1 MTKTAENPYPDQRRV
16 GERSELAKI
25 RVRTDTIVFWIQLVR
40 PWTKH
45 SVQHF
50 DWLRM
55 TRPIIMTKASANWR
69 YTNMVSGNRN
79 VAFVGVENRKLS
91 IEANN
96 LVDLKHSDQEK
107 AVAVHCVFYLVK
119 EPEHYCYPYEAYV
132 CFMQH
137 LQHRKILRSQR

>member
-1 MTKTAENPYPDQRRV
+1 
-16 GERSELAKI
+16 
-25 RVRTDTIVFWIQLVR
+25 
-40 PWTKH
+40 
-45 SVQHF
+45 VQHF

-55 TRPIIMTKASANWR
+55 TGPIIMTKTSANWR

-107 AVAVHCVFYLVK
+107 AAAVHCVFLS
-119 EPEHYCYPYEAYV
+119 
-132 CFMQH
+132 
-137 LQHRKILRSQR
+137 R